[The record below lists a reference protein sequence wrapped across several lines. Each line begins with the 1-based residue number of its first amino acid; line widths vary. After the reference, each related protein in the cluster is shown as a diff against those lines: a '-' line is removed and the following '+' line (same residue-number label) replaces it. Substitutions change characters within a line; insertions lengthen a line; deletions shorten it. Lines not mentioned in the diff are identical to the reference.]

1 MCRHSY
7 HRHRHRYRGR
17 DGCSR
22 CRIRLPEDALQVSI
36 VLCCMGKDKDAH
48 SPGLWNVVNHE
59 MAHIQVFTLRAS
71 CDAVYCNRS
80 CGFVG
85 LCVALLP
92 R

>member
-1 MCRHSY
+1 
-7 HRHRHRYRGR
+7 
-17 DGCSR
+17 
-22 CRIRLPEDALQVSI
+22 
-36 VLCCMGKDKDAH
+36 MGKDKDAH